1 MNAFQS
7 NQLVP
12 TDEALCA
19 RVAQGDPEAEEE
31 LASRYARLVRV
42 CARPLFL
49 AGGDSEDLIQE
60 GMVGLLT
67 AIRTYDW
74 KRDASFR
81 TYAEICIR
89 SRLHSAVRAAQRDK
103 HSPLNHSVSLPP
115 LFDESNAHL
124 FPREKSPED
133 VVIGREEFEE
143 KLDALK
149 GQLSGFESEILQ
161 LYLGGFSCR
170 EIAVRVGRSPKS
182 VDNAVQRIR
191 KKWARPS

>member
-1 MNAFQS
+1 MGVLQS
-7 NQLVP
+7 SQSSSS
-12 TDEALCA
+12 DEALCKQA
-19 RVAQGDPEAEEE
+19 AKGDPAAEEE
-31 LASRYARLVRV
+31 LAVRYARLVRA

-67 AIRTYDW
+67 AIRSFDVG
-74 KRDASFR
+74 RDASCR

-89 SRLHSAVRAAQRDK
+89 SRLHSAIRAAQRDK

-149 GQLSGFESEILQ
+149 GQLSSFELNILQ

-170 EIAVRVGRSPKS
+170 EIAVRVGRSSKS

-191 KKWARPS
+191 KKWARP

>member
-1 MNAFQS
+1 MSDMQPKHPA
-7 NQLVP
+7 P
-12 TDEALCA
+12 ADEVLCDRA
-19 RVAQGDPEAEEE
+19 AQGDPAAEEE
-31 LASRYARLVRV
+31 RAGRYARLVRA

-67 AIRTYDW
+67 AIRTFSR
-74 KRDASFR
+74 KRDTAFR

-89 SRLHSAVRAAQRDK
+89 SRLHSAIRAAQRDK

-161 LYLGGFSCR
+161 LYLDGFSCR

>member
-1 MNAFQS
+1 MSDMQPKYPA
-7 NQLVP
+7 P
-12 TDEALCA
+12 ADEVLCDRA
-19 RVAQGDPEAEEE
+19 AQGDPAAEEE
-31 LASRYARLVRV
+31 LAGRYARLVR
-42 CARPLFL
+42 
-49 AGGDSEDLIQE
+49 E
-60 GMVGLLT
+60 M
-67 AIRTYDW
+67 
-74 KRDASFR
+74 
-81 TYAEICIR
+81 CIR
-89 SRLHSAVRAAQRDK
+89 SRLHSAIRAAQRDK

-161 LYLGGFSCR
+161 LYLDGFSCR

-191 KKWARPS
+191 KKMGAAIITGVFSVS

>member
-1 MNAFQS
+1 MGVLQS
-7 NQLVP
+7 SQSSSS
-12 TDEALCA
+12 DEALCKQA
-19 RVAQGDPEAEEE
+19 AKGDPAAEEE
-31 LASRYARLVRV
+31 LAVRYARLVRA

-67 AIRTYDW
+67 AIRSFDVG
-74 KRDASFR
+74 RDASFR

-89 SRLHSAVRAAQRDK
+89 SRLHSAIRAAQRDK

-161 LYLGGFSCR
+161 LYLDGFSCR